1 LYNSI
6 NPNKKVTFITVTLKY
21 LSYFLTGFA
30 AGFAVGLVAGLATGL
45 AAGFE
50 MAMI

>member
-1 LYNSI
+1 
-6 NPNKKVTFITVTLKY
+6 VTLKC

-30 AGFAVGLVAGLATGL
+30 AGLVAGLATGL

-50 MAMI
+50 MAMVETSCDYIIKYG